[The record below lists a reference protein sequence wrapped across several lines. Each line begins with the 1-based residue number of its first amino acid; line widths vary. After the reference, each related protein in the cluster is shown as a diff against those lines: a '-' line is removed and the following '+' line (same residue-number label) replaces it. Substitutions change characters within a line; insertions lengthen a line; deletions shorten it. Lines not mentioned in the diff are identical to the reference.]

1 MAQATVTNI
10 ADWGT
15 KPAASSTAMFADAF
29 RGMETD
35 LTELQSASNLA
46 AFVAVAALDLEFGH
60 NEDGERS
67 GDLAAKQADIIVF
80 AILELRDRVDSIW
93 TTYQRVFEIIKE
105 ERLS

>member
-1 MAQATVTNI
+1 MAQAVVTNI
-10 ADWGT
+10 RDWGS

-29 RGMETD
+29 RGMESD

-46 AFVAVAALDLEFGH
+46 AFVAVAALNLEFDDK
-60 NEDGERS
+60 ETGEPS
-67 GDLAAKQADIIVF
+67 ADLTANQADIIVF